1 VIGEGGRVADMWY
14 YSKPGSSDR
23 QGPISADELRK
34 KAASG
39 EIGRDDLIWKD
50 GMADWVAARSAK
62 GLFPERAPATPPPL
76 PRPDGTNSTGVGRQ
90 RPRPGKS
97 SRAEDA
103 TAVTAVP
110 AWAKTALA
118 VAGAVI
124 VLIVVGVIS
133 DSGRPGATRSPSSS
147 VASAPDLP
155 PPAVDPRGLV
165 GGWVFGTPDGAGGSS
180 GFVMA
185 LNRDLTF
192 GIEMMTVDAAGRT
205 TPVGSLAGT
214 WIVTGDR
221 LVFTSAGGADVIVH
235 VIVELAG
242 DSLTLQDVETGMM
255 KPMKRL
261 PR

>member
-1 VIGEGGRVADMWY
+1 
-14 YSKPGSSDR
+14 
-23 QGPISADELRK
+23 
-34 KAASG
+34 
-39 EIGRDDLIWKD
+39 
-50 GMADWVAARSAK
+50 
-62 GLFPERAPATPPPL
+62 
-76 PRPDGTNSTGVGRQ
+76 
-90 RPRPGKS
+90 
-97 SRAEDA
+97 
-103 TAVTAVP
+103 VTAVP
-110 AWAKTALA
+110 AWAKTGVA

-133 DSGRPGATRSPSSS
+133 DSGRRGATRNPSSS

-221 LVFTSAGGADVIVH
+221 LVFTSAGGGRCDGARDRRTGRGLAHAAGRRDRHAETDEAPASIGGASEGGRAMSYADQGSRARRSGGTAGRTRRASAPSTFNPR
-235 VIVELAG
+235 VE
-242 DSLTLQDVETGMM
+242 
-255 KPMKRL
+255 PMQFHACAFSREL
-261 PR
+261 PVDFAAALVS